1 MSRNVPFTGK
11 LRACKIAADFP
22 LCLHV
27 LFVGIYGGPV
37 LRVAGLW
44 MDVGDIGGA
53 ITLVVFA
60 LWGRADILA
69 FGENSKTPLSLY
81 IKLETS
87 LIGKQAYRNLH
98 TSFDN
103 LPMKT

>member
-1 MSRNVPFTGK
+1 
-11 LRACKIAADFP
+11 
-22 LCLHV
+22 
-27 LFVGIYGGPV
+27 
-37 LRVAGLW
+37 

-60 LWGRADILA
+60 LWGAADILA

-87 LIGKQAYRNLH
+87 LTGKQAYRNLH